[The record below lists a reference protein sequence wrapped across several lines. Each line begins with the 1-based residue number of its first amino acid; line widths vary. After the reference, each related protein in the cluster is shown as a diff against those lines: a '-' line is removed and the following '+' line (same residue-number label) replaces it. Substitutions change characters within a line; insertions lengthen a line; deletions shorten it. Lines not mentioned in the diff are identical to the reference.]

1 MAIFGRPKIN
11 IEAPQEPQV
20 PIPAEEVNPGST
32 APPIKFIPAKYRE
45 PQMQTPA
52 DALTDSIATL
62 QNIKREREE
71 LDATVQDLSVELR
84 ATVAVL
90 DQLRLEVAQLKNELS
105 IAIRAE
111 HEAYRECDRVRKDL
125 EIVRGVVYPYETAPM
140 PRSARSR
147 KAPKNGEPKSD
158 AADLSKQVDQS
169 NHHARQDEE
178 IQAGQENSVSEPTE
192 RD

>member
-1 MAIFGRPKIN
+1 MSIFQRSKIN
-11 IEAPQEPQV
+11 IEPPQEPQI
-20 PIPAEEVNPGST
+20 PPPAEEDPGST

-45 PQMQTPA
+45 SQMQTPT

-90 DQLRLEVAQLKNELS
+90 DQLRLEVAQLKNDLS

-111 HEAYRECDRVRKDL
+111 HEAYRECDRIRKDL
-125 EIVRGVVYPYETAPM
+125 EIVRGVVFPYETTPM
-140 PRSARSR
+140 PKSARSR
-147 KAPKNGEPKSD
+147 KAIPKNGEPVEQPPKPEPNPN
-158 AADLSKQVDQS
+158 AE
-169 NHHARQDEE
+169 DEPKD
-178 IQAGQENSVSEPTE
+178 NN
-192 RD
+192 

>member
-1 MAIFGRPKIN
+1 MSIFQRSKLN
-11 IEAPQEPQV
+11 IELPQEPQ
-20 PIPAEEVNPGST
+20 IPPSAEEDPGST
-32 APPIKFIPAKYRE
+32 APPVKFIPAKYRE

-90 DQLRLEVAQLKNELS
+90 DQLRLEVAQLKNDLA

-111 HEAYRECDRVRKDL
+111 HEAYRECDRIRKDL
-125 EIVRGVVYPYETAPM
+125 EVVRGVVFPYESAPM
-140 PRSARSR
+140 PKSARSR
-147 KAPKNGEPKSD
+147 KIKNGEPVEQPPKPEPQPTEESEV
-158 AADLSKQVDQS
+158 ANEIKQV
-169 NHHARQDEE
+169 
-178 IQAGQENSVSEPTE
+178 
-192 RD
+192 

>member
-1 MAIFGRPKIN
+1 
-11 IEAPQEPQV
+11 V
-20 PIPAEEVNPGST
+20 DPGST

-84 ATVAVL
+84 ATCAVL
-90 DQLRLEVAQLKNELS
+90 DQARLEIAQLKNDLS

-125 EIVRGVVYPYETAPM
+125 EVVRGVVFPYESAPM

-147 KAPKNGEPKSD
+147 KAVKNGELIEQPAKSESQP
-158 AADLSKQVDQS
+158 AEESEVANEIKQ
-169 NHHARQDEE
+169 
-178 IQAGQENSVSEPTE
+178 T
-192 RD
+192 

>member
-1 MAIFGRPKIN
+1 MSIFQRSKLN
-11 IEAPQEPQV
+11 IESPQEPQI
-20 PIPAEEVNPGST
+20 PIPAEEVDPGST
-32 APPIKFIPAKYRE
+32 APPVKFIPAKYRE
-45 PQMQTPA
+45 SQMQTPT

-90 DQLRLEVAQLKNELS
+90 DQARLEIAQLKNDLS

-125 EIVRGVVYPYETAPM
+125 EVVRGVVFPYESAPM

-147 KAPKNGEPKSD
+147 KAVKNGELIEQPAKSESQP
-158 AADLSKQVDQS
+158 AEESEVANEIKQ
-169 NHHARQDEE
+169 
-178 IQAGQENSVSEPTE
+178 T
-192 RD
+192 

>member
-11 IEAPQEPQV
+11 IESPQEPQI
-20 PIPAEEVNPGST
+20 PIPAEEDPGST
-32 APPIKFIPAKYRE
+32 APPVKFIPAKYRE
-45 PQMQTPA
+45 PQMQTPT

-90 DQLRLEVAQLKNELS
+90 DQLRLEVAQLKNDLS

-111 HEAYRECDRVRKDL
+111 HEAYRECDRTRKDL
-125 EIVRGVVYPYETAPM
+125 EIVRGVVFPYESAPM
-140 PRSARSR
+140 PKSARSR
-147 KAPKNGEPKSD
+147 KTIKNGE
-158 AADLSKQVDQS
+158 LVEQSKPEPQPT
-169 NHHARQDEE
+169 EE
-178 IQAGQENSVSEPTE
+178 SEGANEPTKQA
-192 RD
+192 

>member
-1 MAIFGRPKIN
+1 MSIFQRSKLN
-11 IEAPQEPQV
+11 IEPPQEPQ
-20 PIPAEEVNPGST
+20 IQEEAVMPPRPGGVIE
-32 APPIKFIPAKYRE
+32 APPVKFIPAKYRE

-90 DQLRLEVAQLKNELS
+90 DQARLEIAQLKNDLS

-111 HEAYRECDRVRKDL
+111 HEAYRECDRIRKDL
-125 EIVRGVVYPYETAPM
+125 EIVRGVVFPYESAPM
-140 PRSARSR
+140 PKSARSR
-147 KAPKNGEPKSD
+147 KAIKNGEPVEPPKPEPQPN
-158 AADLSKQVDQS
+158 AE
-169 NHHARQDEE
+169 DEPKD
-178 IQAGQENSVSEPTE
+178 NN
-192 RD
+192 

>member
-1 MAIFGRPKIN
+1 MSIFQRSKIN
-11 IEAPQEPQV
+11 IEPPQEEPQI
-20 PIPAEEVNPGST
+20 PSPAEEDPGST

-45 PQMQTPA
+45 SQMQTPT

-90 DQLRLEVAQLKNELS
+90 DQARLEIAQLKNDLS

-111 HEAYRECDRVRKDL
+111 HEAYRECDRIRKDL
-125 EIVRGVVYPYETAPM
+125 EVVRGVVFPYESAPM
-140 PRSARSR
+140 PKSARSR
-147 KAPKNGEPKSD
+147 KAIKNGELVEQPKPEPQPAEESEG
-158 AADLSKQVDQS
+158 ANEPAKQ
-169 NHHARQDEE
+169 A
-178 IQAGQENSVSEPTE
+178 
-192 RD
+192 